1 MSATNLQKFSTAP
14 SRPICRP
21 SDRQPSSFV
30 VNLKAA
36 MALDLSIPPS
46 ILARADEV
54 IE

>member
-14 SRPICRP
+14 ADLPVQRPTT
-21 SDRQPSSFV
+21 FELV

>member
-14 SRPICRP
+14 SRPICR
-21 SDRQPSSFV
+21 SFELV

-36 MALDLSIPPS
+36 MALDLAIPPS